1 VPVILVIDDEHQ
13 IRSALSEALSALPA
27 QVREA
32 RTARQGI
39 ELAASEHPD
48 VIILDLGL
56 PDGAGLDV
64 CAEIRRWSG
73 APIIVLSARHA
84 ESDKIALLNAGA
96 DDYVSKP
103 FRIGELIARVSA
115 QLRRSRAPL
124 GGGTAV
130 VECDGLT
137 VDIPRRVARR
147 GGSAI
152 RLTPIEWAIL
162 QTLARHAGRPV
173 THQQIFDAVWGRA
186 FGNPQQY
193 LRVYVTHLRRKIE
206 LNPAEPRIIFTEPG
220 VGYRFGDAET

>member
-1 VPVILVIDDEHQ
+1 VPVILVIDDEYQ

-39 ELAASEHPD
+39 ELAAAEHPD

-84 ESDKIALLNAGA
+84 EADKIALLNAGA

-103 FRIGELIARVSA
+103 FRIGELVARISA

-137 VDIPRRVARR
+137 VDIPRRLARR
-147 GGSAI
+147 GDTAI

-206 LNPAEPRIIFTEPG
+206 LNPAEPHIIFTEPG

>member
-1 VPVILVIDDEHQ
+1 VVLIIDDEPQ
-13 IRSALSEALSALPA
+13 IRRSLIEALAPLPA
-27 QVREA
+27 RVLEA
-32 RTARQGI
+32 RTARQGMEI
-39 ELAASEHPD
+39 SAAEHPD
-48 VIILDLGL
+48 LVILDLGL

-73 APIIVLSARHA
+73 APIVVLSARDTEA
-84 ESDKIALLNAGA
+84 DKIALLNAGA
-96 DDYVSKP
+96 DDYISKP
-103 FRIGELIARVSA
+103 FQLGELIARVSA
-115 QLRRSRAPL
+115 QLRRSRAPF
-124 GGGTAV
+124 GGGAPI

-147 GGSAI
+147 DDKVI

-206 LNPAEPRIIFTEPG
+206 RNPAEPRIIFTEPG
-220 VGYRFGDAET
+220 VGYRFGHEET